1 MYLNNV
7 QSSFNNEFFSK
18 GKILQELLY
27 KVTAA
32 EKHSIVV
39 VMALGKGKNINDDDV
54 AALAVGK
61 GKVV

>member
-1 MYLNNV
+1 MYRERERERERERGVNDMCMDLNNV

-32 EKHSIVV
+32 TQVAETTAERSIQ
-39 VMALGKGKNINDDDV
+39 
-54 AALAVGK
+54 
-61 GKVV
+61 